1 MAGPLLRGGPLWF
14 DSCKSP
20 TPVSD
25 HSVFAFWVVAYGGF
39 DCIYN
44 YYFSI
49 NAICVCFEPWRQPEQ
64 MSPAETELQPW
75 FLVNISL
82 INFTECNHIFND
94 KSIFTPCR
102 ASGRLMQK
110 TVHGLNHLKYSE
122 MIKSFKSSTVF

>member
-14 DSCKSP
+14 DSCKPP
-20 TPVSD
+20 TRVSD

-49 NAICVCFEPWRQPEQ
+49 NAICVCLEPRRQQEQ

-82 INFTECNHIFND
+82 INFTECNQFFFTINQF
-94 KSIFTPCR
+94 FTPCR

-110 TVHGLNHLKYSE
+110 SVHGLNDLKSSE
-122 MIKSFKSSTVF
+122 MIKSTVF